1 MAESAL
7 LLHPE
12 MLQAA
17 LRLGTAKDLYYYGRE
32 SLHKQ
37 AIPTVVD
44 TRFKQAINNLRQ
56 GSNTFIISVDQ
67 GVGDILM
74 GVKLP
79 AHNPAGGVNYTDLG
93 VERGWLYQAIARAS
107 IRYAGSSQ
115 YFWTGSQ
122 MLIENMREMP
132 NPDTRD
138 RLLEL
143 GGAAMLGNDTS
154 GAGDFAGDNLY
165 AYAYL
170 NFPHNS
176 PNGSLDKPNPF
187 PSEMLMQPIVI
198 TVELNDLR
206 SIFSSAVASGSLA
219 GAPTSFEEG
228 WFQVKQTHANDRG
241 DLMVASADRSKA
253 YSFPSKGFYQ
263 NEITVGLQ
271 GQASYSVLL
280 TGFRAGMV
288 RDIIFWITD
297 NSDTAPA
304 TTDRFARN
312 YTKFVLPKD
321 VVLTYNGTVYAD
333 FQATSSEFWNVV
345 STETPAMIQASN
357 VAVVSTNLQL
367 QAAPRKWTE
376 INFGQVYQQLSASHT
391 YVAGKTIQNAVVN
404 LSVGGLD
411 PAKAYTLHAMYA
423 YNCVL
428 MIADGTCT
436 YAF

>member
-1 MAESAL
+1 MSESAIL
-7 LLHPE
+7 MSPE
-12 MLQAA
+12 LLQAA
-17 LRLGTAKDLYYYGRE
+17 IRLGSAKDIYYYGRE

-79 AHNPAGGVNYTDLG
+79 EQGANGVDYTDLG
-93 VERGWLYQAIARAS
+93 VERGWLYSAIARAS

-122 MLIENMREMP
+122 MLIENLREMP
-132 NPDTRD
+132 NADCRD
-138 RLLEL
+138 RLFEL
-143 GGAAMLGNDTS
+143 GGAAMLGDSSS
-154 GAGDFAGDNLY
+154 GVGTFVGDSLY

-187 PSEMLMQPIVI
+187 PTEMLMQPIVV

-206 SIFSSAVASGSLA
+206 SVFSSAAALGSLA
-219 GAPTSFEEG
+219 GAPTEFELG

-241 DLMVASADRSKA
+241 DLMVSTADRSKA
-253 YSFPSKGFYQ
+253 YSFPTKGFYQ
-263 NEITVGLQ
+263 NEITVALQ
-271 GQASYSVLL
+271 GQASYQVLL
-280 TGFRAGMV
+280 TGFRSGMV

-297 NSDTAPA
+297 NSDTDPA
-304 TTDRFARN
+304 GGAAFARN
-312 YTKFVLPKD
+312 RTKFILPKD
-321 VVLTYNGTVYAD
+321 VQLTYNGTVYAD

-345 STETPAMIQASN
+345 STETPSLLQASN
-357 VAVVSTNLQL
+357 VAVVSSNLTL
-367 QAAPRKWTE
+367 VASPRKWTE
-376 INFGQVYQQLSASHT
+376 INFGQVYQQLSGSHM

-404 LSVGGLD
+404 LAVGGLD
-411 PAKAYTLHAMYA
+411 SAKNYTLHAMYS
-423 YNCVL
+423 YNCVI
-428 MIADGTCT
+428 MVADGTAT